1 MTGSNAPLLGKQPVG
16 TDGGN
21 ELVLGQSLLL

>member
-1 MTGSNAPLLGKQPVG
+1 MIGSSAPLIGEQPVG
-16 TDGGN
+16 TDGED

>member
-1 MTGSNAPLLGKQPVG
+1 MIDSSATLRGEQPVG
-16 TDGGN
+16 TDGRN

>member
-1 MTGSNAPLLGKQPVG
+1 MIGSSARQIGEQPVG
-16 TDGGN
+16 TDGED

>member
-1 MTGSNAPLLGKQPVG
+1 MIGSNTSLLGKQPVG
-16 TDGGN
+16 TDEGN